1 MKFMPTFFER
11 LNDPRPLLLDGA
23 TGTELD
29 RRGLDLTPPL
39 WSARSLRSHPD
50 VVREIHKSYVDA
62 GADVITANTFR
73 THDRNV
79 RDEGLNGRDMTRVAV
94 EIAREAAGDR
104 FVVGSIA
111 PLQDCYRPELT
122 LPEDVLLEEHRQM
135 AGHLDESGVDG
146 ILVETQLTIREAIAA
161 TRAATETNLPTLVSF
176 VCGIDGKLLSGE
188 SLTDAV
194 TAVLPW
200 KPSALLVNCVPADVV
215 VGLLKEIHQSAPGIP
230 CGAYANTGRYDE
242 ATGWSD
248 TVAVEANAYTELAHD
263 WLDSGATII
272 GGCCGT
278 TPEHIR
284 RLRRL
289 IDE

>member
-1 MKFMPTFFER
+1 MDTSFRNR
-11 LNDPRPLLLDGA
+11 LRFSLPLLLDGA

-39 WSARSLRSHPD
+39 WSARSLLSHPEI
-50 VVREIHKSYVDA
+50 VREIHESYVEA

-79 RDEGLNGRDMTRVAV
+79 RDEGLNGRDMTRLAV

-104 FVVGSIA
+104 AFVVGSIA

-122 LPEDVLLEEHRQM
+122 LPEEVLLDEHRQM

-146 ILVETQLTIREAIAA
+146 IPVETQLTIREAVAA
-161 TRAATETNLPTLVSF
+161 TRAATETQLPTLVSF
-176 VCGIDGKLLSGE
+176 VCGIDSKLLSGE

-194 TAVLPW
+194 TAVLPFG
-200 KPSALLVNCVPADVV
+200 PSAILVNCVPADVV
-215 VGLLKEIHQSAPGIP
+215 AGLLKEIQQSAPGIA
-230 CGAYANTGRYDE
+230 CGAYANTGRYD
-242 ATGWSD
+242 ADTGWSD
-248 TVAVEANAYTELAHD
+248 TVAVEADVYVELAEE
-263 WLDSGATII
+263 WLNSGATII

-278 TPEHIR
+278 TPTHIR
-284 RLRRL
+284 RLRQL
-289 IDE
+289 LDA